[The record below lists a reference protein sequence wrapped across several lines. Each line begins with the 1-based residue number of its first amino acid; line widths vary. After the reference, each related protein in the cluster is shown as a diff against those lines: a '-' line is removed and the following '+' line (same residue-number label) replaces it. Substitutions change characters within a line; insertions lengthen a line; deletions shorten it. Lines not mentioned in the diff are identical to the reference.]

1 MKSIMSQNGMILVN
15 CSDCKAFY
23 TITKENGHKIIYASI
38 GGKMDMKL
46 GTYKSS
52 EHVKGILTVIAN
64 DNTNDVFEMPQ
75 QSAEWLNVSVRG
87 SNAGAS
93 RNNKTRRGGS

>member
-15 CSDCKAFY
+15 CSDCRAFY
-23 TITKENGHKIIYASI
+23 TITKPDGSKLVYANI
-38 GGKMDMKL
+38 GTSSDMKL

-64 DNTNDVFEMPQ
+64 DDTNDVFEMPQ

-87 SNAGAS
+87 SNAAAS

>member
-1 MKSIMSQNGMILVN
+1 MKYIISQNGMILVSR
-15 CSDCKAFY
+15 SDCKAFY
-23 TITKENGHKIIYASI
+23 TITKDDGNKIIYASI
-38 GGKMDMKL
+38 GSRTDMKL

-64 DNTNDVFEMPQ
+64 DDTNDVFEMPQ